1 MNLLKERNLI
11 RVVIKAE
18 ILAEIRNLLG
28 LTMKAGVLV
37 RGQDSVRTELKKGA
51 SLLVLLASDHSK
63 NVASMV
69 EGYRRRGQCEV
80 LVFEGL
86 ERARM
91 EKELVTGSTQILGL
105 PRDHGLTIKIRKL
118 FVKGAVADEQDK
130 NI

>member
-1 MNLLKERNLI
+1 
-11 RVVIKAE
+11 VVIKAE